1 MGAVVQG
8 AAERVCGVREHW
20 VVLVEGS
27 GGHAGGIELV
37 LGLGGVVEEAHV
49 P

>member
-1 MGAVVQG
+1 MG
-8 AAERVCGVREHW
+8 AAERVRGVREHG

-27 GGHAGGIELV
+27 GGNAGGIELV
-37 LGLGGVVEEAHV
+37 IGIGGVVEEAHV